1 MHTREDMLNLL
12 MRLNLH
18 YPQSGRPASELA
30 ALAADWV
37 EDMAPFPRPV
47 MERALLY
54 ARREARWFPSTAQM
68 LEYCRRAMGEYTRH
82 QERLALMQPEGDM
95 EANIERGRRWTALI
109 VARLRAQ
116 AEDGKAGG
124 VPKEAQKKE

>member
-1 MHTREDMLNLL
+1 MHDSQEILRLL
-12 MRLNLH
+12 ARLSLH

-37 EDMAPFPRPV
+37 DDMAPFPKPV
-47 MERALLY
+47 LERALLY

-68 LEYCRRAMGEYTRH
+68 LDFCRRAMGEYMRH

-109 VARLRAQ
+109 TARLRAQ
-116 AEDGKAGG
+116 AEEEK
-124 VPKEAQKKE
+124 KKE